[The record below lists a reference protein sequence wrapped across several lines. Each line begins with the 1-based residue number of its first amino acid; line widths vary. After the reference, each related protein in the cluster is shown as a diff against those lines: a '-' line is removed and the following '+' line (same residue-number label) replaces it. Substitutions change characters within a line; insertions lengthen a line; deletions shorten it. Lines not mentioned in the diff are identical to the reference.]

1 MTTDR
6 ELKDAGEIEAFIDS
20 IDTFLL
26 DCDGVI
32 WAGNT
37 VFDGVPEALNYLR
50 SKGKRL
56 LFVTNNSTKSR
67 ASYLKKFQS
76 LNLHATLDEIFGSAY
91 AAAYYIAHQL
101 NFPPTK
107 KVYVI
112 GMSGIQDEL
121 TSEGISSV
129 GGSEDDDNLS
139 DMADMA
145 SIKPDPSI
153 GAVLLGFDLNINYK
167 KLAKAFTYLHHD
179 EGVHFLATNSDL
191 TFPAGGTVYPGG
203 FGTGALLAA
212 LSAPLDRKPVV
223 LGKPHQT
230 MLDVIVN
237 KYHLDPQ
244 RTCMIGDRLD
254 TDIAFGQHGG
264 LKTLLV
270 MTGVTSPK
278 KLQESDIQ
286 PDRFIQGLANL
297 KA

>member
-1 MTTDR
+1 MTSK
-6 ELKDAGEIEAFIDS
+6 ELTSSGEIEAFVDS

-32 WAGNT
+32 WGGNT
-37 VFDGVPEALNYLR
+37 LFEGVKEALAYLR
-50 SKGKRL
+50 AKGKRL

-67 ASYLKKFQS
+67 SAYLKKFES
-76 LNLHATLDEIFGSAY
+76 LHLDASVEEIFGSAY

-101 NFPPTK
+101 DMPKDK

-112 GMSGIQDEL
+112 GMSGICEEL
-121 TSEGISSV
+121 AAEGV
-129 GGSEDDDNLS
+129 PYTGSQEDNDNLS
-139 DMADMA
+139 DMADMS

-167 KLAKAFTYLHHD
+167 KLAKAFTYLHSNKD
-179 EGVHFLATNSDL
+179 CHFLATNSDL
-191 TFPAGGTVYPGG
+191 TYPSAGTVFP
-203 FGTGALLAA
+203 GTGAMLAA
-212 LSAPLDRKPVV
+212 LSAPLERQPVV
-223 LGKPHQT
+223 LGKPYET

-237 KYHLDPQ
+237 KYHLDTH

-270 MTGVTSPK
+270 MTGVTTEK
-278 KLQESDIQ
+278 KLRESSIQ
-286 PDRFIQGLANL
+286 PDFFIKSLGHLHP
-297 KA
+297 